1 MYRRKAEVCQKADH
15 MRRATTTAT
24 LLGHIERV
32 TFHNSKNHYT
42 IARFRIEKKSG
53 LVTILG
59 TLVDPAPGESLKI
72 TGLWETH
79 PKYGPQLRIKSYEA
93 LLPDRK
99 EEIVKYLSSGL
110 ISGLGEQTAGRLVEH
125 FGEQTV
131 EIIETDSKRLREVA
145 GIGDVMAGRIT
156 SQWKAKHALRGLMA
170 FLQENGINTSYCRR
184 ILKTYGNDAEN
195 ILRTE
200 PYRLVHDI
208 PGIGFH
214 IADTIAINTGA
225 SREDPLRIKECLLYL
240 LDQAAGRGH
249 TFCLEDELKAQ
260 CFDAFEVNPE
270 LSAVALP
277 ALADDQEVFIE
288 KSPRVSAAASI
299 YLYSL
304 YEAETGIA
312 EKMSALMSVPFEAA
326 RLKSEQIND
335 RVLKKIALKLSA
347 EQLSVVEGILS
358 HRVAVITGGPGTGKT
373 TLVRSLCAVFGSLG
387 KTVSLAAP
395 TGRAAR
401 RLGEVTGKKASTIHK
416 LLGYNP
422 AEDIF
427 ERNRDNPLETD
438 VMIVDEMS
446 MVDTLLMYR
455 LTGAIPASATMILV
469 GDVFQLPP
477 VGPGNVLADIISSE
491 TVPVFYLN
499 TIFRQAAESP
509 IVQNAHRV
517 RRGALP
523 ELERLETG
531 SKLSEFYFLET
542 QQPEAAVTE
551 ISRLCTRTLPEKF
564 GLHPVRDIQVL
575 TPMHRGDA
583 GTINLNQVL
592 QKKLNP
598 RPPAEKTAGV
608 AFLPGD
614 KVMNLRNNYRKE
626 VFNGDIGTVKAI
638 DPGEKVLSISYYGR
652 DVDYDFDELDELI
665 LAYAI
670 SVHKSQGSEYPAVI
684 VPLLT
689 QHYILLQR
697 NLLYTAMTRG
707 KRLVVLI
714 GSLRAIEIAV
724 KNDKSGNRR
733 SGLAQRLRR
742 LGSMNS

>member
-1 MYRRKAEVCQKADH
+1 MHR
-15 MRRATTTAT
+15 TTTANT

-32 TFHNSKNHYT
+32 TYHNSENHYT
-42 IARFRIEKKSG
+42 IARFRIEKTGG

-59 TLVDPAPGESLKI
+59 TMPDPSPGESLKVI
-72 TGLWETH
+72 GRWETH
-79 PKYGPQLRIKSYEA
+79 PRYGSQLRISAYET

-99 EEIVKYLSSGL
+99 EALVKYLSSGL
-110 ISGLGEQTAGRLVEH
+110 ISGLGKQTAGRLVEH
-125 FGEQTV
+125 FGEQAID
-131 EIIETDSKRLREVA
+131 IIENDSKKLQEVT
-145 GIGDVMAGRIT
+145 GIGEIMALKIT
-156 SQWKAKHALRGLMA
+156 SQWKAKHALRSLMA
-170 FLQENGINTSYCRR
+170 FLQENGIKTSYCRK
-184 ILKTYGNDAEN
+184 ILKTYGNDAEK

-214 IADTIAINTGA
+214 IADTIAINAGA
-225 SREDPLRIKECLLYL
+225 SRDDPLRIKECLLYL
-240 LDQAAGRGH
+240 LDQAAEKGH
-249 TFCLEDELKAQ
+249 TFCLENELKAQ

-270 LSAVALP
+270 LSAGALL
-277 ALADDQEVFIE
+277 ALAGEQEIFIE
-288 KSPRVSAAASI
+288 KSPQTSAAAAI
-299 YLYSL
+299 YLHSL
-304 YEAETGIA
+304 YEAENGIA
-312 EKMSALMSVPFEAA
+312 EKMRVLMSVPLASVPLEP
-326 RLKSEQIND
+326 EQIID
-335 RVLKKIALKLSA
+335 QVLKKIALKLSA
-347 EQLSVVEGILS
+347 EQLRVVEGILS

-373 TLVRSLCAVFGSLG
+373 TLVRSLCALFGNLG

-401 RLGEVTGKKASTIHK
+401 RLSEVTGKKASTIHK

-422 AEDIF
+422 TEGFF

-446 MVDTLLMYR
+446 MVDTLLMYQ
-455 LTGAIPASATMILV
+455 LTGAIPVSAVMILV

-477 VGPGNVLADIISSE
+477 VGPGNVLADIISSK

-499 TIFRQAAESP
+499 TIFRQAMESP
-509 IVQNAHRV
+509 IVQNAHKV
-517 RRGALP
+517 RRGEFP
-523 ELERLETG
+523 ELEQLELKPG
-531 SKLSEFYFLET
+531 LSEFYFLDM
-542 QQPEAAVTE
+542 QKPEDVVAQ
-551 ISRLCTRTLPEKF
+551 ICRLCTRTLPEQF
-564 GLHPVRDIQVL
+564 GLDPVRDIQVL
-575 TPMHRGDA
+575 TPMHRGEA

-598 RPPAEKTAGV
+598 LPPTQKTPGV
-608 AFLPGD
+608 SFRPGD

-626 VFNGDIGTVKAI
+626 VFNGDIGTVKSI
-638 DPGEKVLSISYYGR
+638 NPKEQVLSITYYER
-652 DVDYDFDELDELI
+652 DVGYDFAELDELI

-707 KRLVVLI
+707 EKLVILI
-714 GSLRAIEIAV
+714 GSPRALEIAI
-724 KNDKSGNRR
+724 KTDNSGQRR
-733 SGLAQRLRR
+733 SGLTDRLSENKH
-742 LGSMNS
+742 LDP